1 MSGLLF
7 LKSDDFFIG
16 NGNNGEVLCT
26 NIPSYSLILFYSPK
40 CEHCSD
46 MLPIFKRELPGT
58 INGCQFGI
66 INVTSPIGHG
76 VIAMSKGTISP
87 IEYVPTIFLYVN
99 GRPVMKYNGPR
110 DAGTIISFVIEFAK
124 RNNISQQRQQ
134 QNRTNNRQENNTN
147 NGNVKG
153 SGKPIPNYSLG
164 NPLCG
169 KDGVCYLTEED
180 LLKAVEKAKMM
191 QNNQQ
196 RR

>member
-26 NIPSYSLILFYSPK
+26 TIPSYSLILFYSPK
-40 CEHCSD
+40 CEHCLE
-46 MLPIFKRELPGT
+46 MIPIFKRELPGS

-66 INVTSPIGHG
+66 INVTSPIGYG
-76 VIAMSKGTISP
+76 VINMSKGTISP

-110 DAGTIISFVIEFAK
+110 KAETIISFVIEFAK

-134 QNRTNNRQENNTN
+134 QQNKLNNRHVDNNNKTN
-147 NGNVKG
+147 
-153 SGKPIPNYSLG
+153 GKTIPNYSLG

-180 LLKAVEKAKMM
+180 LLNAVEKAKFA

-196 RR
+196 QRR